1 MNLKKIINLGT
12 SKQSFSS
19 ANRTRTMNIIGLI
32 TVVISL
38 LYSLNY
44 IFLLENTHVG
54 FINLG
59 FTIAYL
65 CTIAF
70 TAAHHSRLAKI
81 WFFSV
86 LMFHLLVC
94 TNVYV
99 TNASGFHLYY
109 FLVPTGAFLLFE
121 LRERVEQVSL
131 SLAALVLFF
140 YCENT
145 PNDAPLI
152 QLSDQM
158 NHMLYQSV
166 VFFTMLEV
174 IFVLYIFAKQI
185 DKNEKLLILQASTDS
200 LTQLANR
207 HHFFTE
213 GKSLFDDAVE
223 KKLPFTLV
231 LLDLDFFKKINDQH
245 GHLVGDKCL
254 IEVTSTIKKLC
265 RENDLCARIGGE
277 EFIVAMPNTSIQDAE
292 KVAERMREHIEACK
306 INLSESSKLT
316 CTASFGLAD
325 KTQSTTELKD
335 LLIRADKALYVAKE
349 SGRNCVKPYYQQAA

>member
-12 SKQSFSS
+12 NRQSFSS
-19 ANRTRTMNIIGLI
+19 ANRIRTMNIIGLI
-32 TVVISL
+32 TVGISL

-44 IFLLENTHVG
+44 IFFLKNQTVG

-59 FTIAYL
+59 FTLAYL
-65 CTIAF
+65 GTIAL
-70 TAAHHSRLAKI
+70 TASQQSKLAKI

-86 LMFHLLVC
+86 LMLHLMVC

-99 TNASGFHLYY
+99 TNASGFHLYF

-131 SLAALVLFF
+131 SLVALVLFF
-140 YCENT
+140 FCENT
-145 PNDAPLI
+145 ANNNPLI
-152 QLSDQM
+152 ELSDQM

-185 DKNEKLLILQASTDS
+185 DRNEKQLILQATTDS
-200 LTQLANR
+200 LTRLANR
-207 HHFFTE
+207 HYFFEE
-213 GKSLFDDAVE
+213 GKTLFNDAVD

-231 LLDLDFFKKINDQH
+231 LLDLDFFKKINDQY

-277 EFIVAMPNTSIQDAE
+277 EFVVAMPNTSLKDAE
-292 KVAERMREHIEACK
+292 KVAERMRKHIEECK
-306 INLSESSKLT
+306 ISLSESRQLT

-325 KTQSTTELKD
+325 KTQCATELKD